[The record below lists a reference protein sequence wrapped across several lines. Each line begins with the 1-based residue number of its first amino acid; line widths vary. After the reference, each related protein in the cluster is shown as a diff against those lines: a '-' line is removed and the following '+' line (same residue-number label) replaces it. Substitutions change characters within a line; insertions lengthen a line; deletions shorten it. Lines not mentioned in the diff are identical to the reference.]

1 MQMYDNNAII
11 QREKHYFSPN
21 TYLFIE
27 IWDNKNYNV
36 YLCFKYKNVLTM
48 KGIVL
53 AGGSGT
59 RLYPITKGISK
70 QLIPIFDKPMIYYP
84 ISVLMLA
91 GIRDILIIQPHKTS
105 TLSRGFLATASKWA

>member
-53 AGGSGT
+53 AGV
-59 RLYPITKGISK
+59 PEH
-70 QLIPIFDKPMIYYP
+70 
-84 ISVLMLA
+84 A
-91 GIRDILIIQPHKTS
+91 S
-105 TLSRGFLATASKWA
+105 TLSQKASASS

>member
-1 MQMYDNNAII
+1 
-11 QREKHYFSPN
+11 
-21 TYLFIE
+21 
-27 IWDNKNYNV
+27 
-36 YLCFKYKNVLTM
+36 M
-48 KGIVL
+48 KGIIL

-91 GIRDILIIQPHKTS
+91 DIRDILIISTPTDSKDCLVTAAS
-105 TLSRGFLATASKWA
+105 MAYTLSMPSNLIREAWHKHSSSVRILSVKIVYVLFLETIFSMEQDLRHC

>member
-11 QREKHYFSPN
+11 QREKRYFSPI

-27 IWDNKNYNV
+27 NWDNKNYNA

-53 AGGSGT
+53 AV
-59 RLYPITKGISK
+59 P
-70 QLIPIFDKPMIYYP
+70 
-84 ISVLMLA
+84 V
-91 GIRDILIIQPHKTS
+91 S
-105 TLSRGFLATASKWA
+105 TPSQKASANS